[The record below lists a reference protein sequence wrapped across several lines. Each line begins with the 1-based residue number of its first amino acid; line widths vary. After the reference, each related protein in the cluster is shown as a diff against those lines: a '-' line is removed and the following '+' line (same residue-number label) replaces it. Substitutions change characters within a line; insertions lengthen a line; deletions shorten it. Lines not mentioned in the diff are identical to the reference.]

1 MLGAMQLDPRRILIF
16 RTVAREG
23 SVSGGARALGWTQPA
38 VSQHIRLLEEEV
50 GQALLL
56 RSSTGVT
63 LTEAGARLLRHADGI
78 AGLLGS
84 AEAELRSLAEGA
96 GTVTI
101 AAFPSAL
108 ADFVPRAIAAA
119 RLAVPGLTARVI
131 ELEPPEAIEAVL
143 AGDADVAVAFE
154 YDELH
159 DDVQLTRIE
168 LGDDPS
174 CVVLPRDHELADG
187 SPVELSALTSAD
199 WVGGCE
205 RCRRHLESLAADAG
219 FAPAIQFETDDFVAA
234 QSFVAATGSVALLPT
249 MALRVLTR
257 DDVVVAP
264 LSDGSG
270 RTVSLRH
277 RHGAERVPAIST
289 VLGAMQQ
296 LWGERER

>member
-1 MLGAMQLDPRRILIF
+1 MQLDPRRILIF

-63 LTEAGARLLRHADGI
+63 LTEAGERLLRHADGI

-84 AEAELRSLAEGA
+84 AEAELASLAEGA
-96 GTVTI
+96 GSVTI

-119 RLAVPGLTARVI
+119 GLAVPKLRARVI

-143 AGDADVAVAFE
+143 AGDADIAVVFE
-154 YDELH
+154 YDEFH
-159 DDVQLTRIE
+159 DEVQLARVE
-168 LGDDPS
+168 LGVDAS
-174 CVVLPRDHELADG
+174 RLVLPTGHPLATGDA
-187 SPVELSALTSAD
+187 VALEALAGDD
-199 WVGGCE
+199 WVGGCP
-205 RCRRHLESLAADAG
+205 RCRAHLETLAANAG
-219 FAPAIQFETDDFVAA
+219 FMPTIQFETDDFVAA
-234 QSFVAATGSVALLPT
+234 QAFVSATGSVTLLPE

-264 LSDGSG
+264 LARSTG
-270 RTVSLRH
+270 RTVSLRY
-277 RHGAERVPAIST
+277 RSGAERVPAVST
-289 VLGAMQQ
+289 VLDAMRS
-296 LWGERER
+296 LWTESTD

>member
-1 MLGAMQLDPRRILIF
+1 MQLDPRRILIF

-50 GQALLL
+50 GQGLLL

-63 LTEAGARLLRHADGI
+63 LTEAGQRLLRHADGI

-159 DDVQLTRIE
+159 DDVQLARIE
-168 LGDDPS
+168 LGEDPS
-174 CVVLPRDHELADG
+174 RIVLPVDHPLADG
-187 SPVELSALTSAD
+187 SAIELAALAGAD

-205 RCRRHLESLAADAG
+205 RCRRHLEALAADAG
-219 FAPAIQFETDDFVAA
+219 FAPTIQFETDDFVAA
-234 QSFVAATGSVALLPT
+234 QSFVAATGSVTLLPA

-264 LSDGSG
+264 LADGSG

-277 RHGAERVPAIST
+277 RHGAERVPAIRT
-289 VLGAMQQ
+289 VLEAMQQ
-296 LWGERER
+296 RWSERTR

>member
-1 MLGAMQLDPRRILIF
+1 MQLDPRRILIF

-63 LTEAGARLLRHADGI
+63 LTEAGERLLRHADGI

-84 AEAELRSLAEGA
+84 AEAELASLAEGA
-96 GTVTI
+96 GSVTI

-119 RLAVPGLTARVI
+119 RLAAPGLTARVI
-131 ELEPPEAIEAVL
+131 EVEPPEAIEAVL
-143 AGDADVAVAFE
+143 AGDADIAVAFE

-159 DDVQLTRIE
+159 DDVQLTRID
-168 LGDDPS
+168 LGPDPS
-174 CVVLPRDHELADG
+174 RIVLPAAHGLAR
-187 SPVELSALTSAD
+187 SSAIDIASLAGDD

-205 RCRRHLESLAADAG
+205 RCRAHLESLAADAG
-219 FAPAIQFETDDFVAA
+219 FSPRIQFETDDFVAA
-234 QSFVAATGSVALLPT
+234 QAFVSATGSVTLLPD
-249 MALRVLTR
+249 MALRALTR
-257 DDVVVAP
+257 DDVVVVP
-264 LSDGSG
+264 LADGSG

-277 RHGAERVPAIST
+277 RHGAERVPAVQT
-289 VLGAMQQ
+289 VLDALQRI
-296 LWGERER
+296 WSERVA

>member
-1 MLGAMQLDPRRILIF
+1 MQLDPRRILIF

-38 VSQHIRLLEEEV
+38 VSQHIRLLEDEV

-63 LTEAGARLLRHADGI
+63 LTEAGQRLLRHADGI
-78 AGLLGS
+78 AGLLAS
-84 AEAELRSLAEGA
+84 AEAELASLAQGV

-119 RLAVPGLTARVI
+119 RAAVPGLTVRVI

-159 DDVQLTRIE
+159 DEVQLARIE
-168 LGDDPS
+168 LGADPS
-174 CVVLPRDHELADG
+174 RIVLPLEHALADG
-187 SPVELSALTSAD
+187 RAIDLRDLASAD

-205 RCRRHLESLAADAG
+205 RCRSHLKALADNAG
-219 FAPAIQFETDDFVAA
+219 FGPRIQFETDDFVAA
-234 QSFVAATGSVALLPT
+234 QSFVAATGSVTLLPD
-249 MALRVLTR
+249 MALRVHTR
-257 DDVVVAP
+257 DDVVVAA
-264 LSDGSG
+264 LADGSG

-277 RHGAERVPAIST
+277 RHGAERVPAVQT
-289 VLGAMQQ
+289 ALDALQR
-296 LWGERER
+296 LWSERAG

>member
-1 MLGAMQLDPRRILIF
+1 MHLDPRRILIF

-63 LTEAGARLLRHADGI
+63 LTEAGERLLRHADAI
-78 AGLLGS
+78 SGLLS
-84 AEAELRSLAEGA
+84 AAEAELTSLAEGA
-96 GTVTI
+96 GSVTI

-108 ADFVPRAIAAA
+108 ADFVPRSIASA
-119 RLAVPGLTARVI
+119 RQAVAELTARVI

-143 AGDADVAVAFE
+143 AGDADIAVAFE

-159 DDVQLTRIE
+159 DDVQLARLE
-168 LGDDPS
+168 LGADPS
-174 CVVLPRDHELADG
+174 CIVLPIDHALATGDPIDLATLADD
-187 SPVELSALTSAD
+187 D

-205 RCRRHLESLAADAG
+205 RCRAHLQSLASDAG
-219 FAPAIQFETDDFVAA
+219 FAPRIQFETDDFVAA
-234 QSFVAATGSVALLPT
+234 QSFVAATGSVTLLPA

-257 DDVVVAP
+257 DDVVVAR

-270 RTVSLRH
+270 RTVSLRY
-277 RHGAERVPAIST
+277 RHGAERVPAVAT
-289 VLGAMQQ
+289 VLEAMQS
-296 LWGERER
+296 LWSESVA

>member
-1 MLGAMQLDPRRILIF
+1 MQLDPRRILIF

-63 LTEAGARLLRHADGI
+63 LTEAGERLLRHADGI

-84 AEAELRSLAEGA
+84 AEAELVSLAEGA
-96 GTVTI
+96 GSVTI

-119 RLAVPGLTARVI
+119 RLAVPKLRARVI

-143 AGDADVAVAFE
+143 AGDADIAVVFE

-159 DDVQLTRIE
+159 DDVQLARVE
-168 LGDDPS
+168 LGVDPS
-174 CVVLPRDHELADG
+174 RLVLPAEHPLAAG
-187 SPVELSALTSAD
+187 GAVALEALAGDD
-199 WVGGCE
+199 WVGGCP
-205 RCRRHLESLAADAG
+205 RCRAHLETLAANAG
-219 FAPAIQFETDDFVAA
+219 FTPTIQFETDDFVAA
-234 QSFVAATGSVALLPT
+234 QAFVSATGSVTLLPE

-264 LSDGSG
+264 LAKRSG
-270 RTVSLRH
+270 RTVSMRY
-277 RHGAERVPAIST
+277 RHGAERVPAVST
-289 VLGAMQQ
+289 VLDAMRS
-296 LWGERER
+296 LWSETTG

>member
-1 MLGAMQLDPRRILIF
+1 MQLDPRRILIF

-38 VSQHIRLLEEEV
+38 VSQHIRLLEGEV
-50 GQALLL
+50 GQGLLL

-63 LTEAGARLLRHADGI
+63 LTEAGQRLLRHADGI

-108 ADFVPRAIAAA
+108 ADFVPRSIAAA

-168 LGDDPS
+168 LGADPS
-174 CVVLPRDHELADG
+174 CIVLPVDHPLADG
-187 SPVELSALTSAD
+187 SPIELAALAGSD

-219 FAPAIQFETDDFVAA
+219 FAPTIQFETDDFVAA
-234 QSFVAATGSVALLPT
+234 QSFVAATGSVTLLPA

-264 LSDGSG
+264 LADGSG

-277 RHGAERVPAIST
+277 RHGAERVPAIRT
-289 VLGAMQQ
+289 VLESMRQ
-296 LWGERER
+296 LWGERAR

>member
-1 MLGAMQLDPRRILIF
+1 MQLDPRRILIF

-63 LTEAGARLLRHADGI
+63 LTEAGERLLRHADGV
-78 AGLLGS
+78 AGLLAS
-84 AEAELRSLAEGA
+84 AEAELASLAEGA
-96 GTVTI
+96 GSVTI

-119 RLAVPGLTARVI
+119 RLAVPRLSARVI

-159 DDVQLTRIE
+159 DDVQLARVE
-168 LGDDPS
+168 LGFDAT
-174 CVVLPRDHELADG
+174 CIVLPADHELAAGGAVDIA
-187 SPVELSALTSAD
+187 ALAGAD
-199 WVGGCE
+199 WVGGCT
-205 RCRRHLESLAADAG
+205 RCRSHLEALATDAG
-219 FAPAIQFETDDFVAA
+219 FAPTIQFETDDFVAA
-234 QSFVAATGSVALLPT
+234 QSFVAATGSVTLLPS

-264 LSDGSG
+264 LADRSG
-270 RTVSLRH
+270 RTVSLRY
-277 RHGAERVPAIST
+277 RHGAERVPAVST
-289 VLGAMQQ
+289 VIEAMRTRWEQTA
-296 LWGERER
+296 R

>member
-1 MLGAMQLDPRRILIF
+1 MQLDPRRILIF

-50 GQALLL
+50 GQGLLL

-63 LTEAGARLLRHADGI
+63 LTEAGQRLLRHADGI

-159 DDVQLTRIE
+159 DDVQLARIE
-168 LGDDPS
+168 LGADPS
-174 CVVLPRDHELADG
+174 CIVLPVDHPLADG
-187 SPVELSALTSAD
+187 SPIELAALAGAD

-205 RCRRHLESLAADAG
+205 RCRRHLETLAADAG
-219 FAPAIQFETDDFVAA
+219 FAPTIQFETDDFVAA
-234 QSFVAATGSVALLPT
+234 QSFVAATGSVTLLPA
-249 MALRVLTR
+249 MALRVHTR

-264 LSDGSG
+264 LADGSG

-277 RHGAERVPAIST
+277 RHGAERVPAIRT
-289 VLGAMQQ
+289 VLEAMQQ
-296 LWGERER
+296 RWGERAG

>member
-1 MLGAMQLDPRRILIF
+1 MQLDPRRILIF

-63 LTEAGARLLRHADGI
+63 LTEAGERLLRHADGI

-84 AEAELRSLAEGA
+84 AEAELASLAEGA
-96 GTVTI
+96 GSVTI

-119 RLAVPGLTARVI
+119 RLAVPKLRARVI
-131 ELEPPEAIEAVL
+131 ELEPPEAIEGVL
-143 AGDADVAVAFE
+143 AGDADIAVVFE

-159 DDVQLTRIE
+159 DDVQLARVK
-168 LGDDPS
+168 LGVDPS
-174 CVVLPRDHELADG
+174 RLVLPAEHPLAAG
-187 SPVELSALTSAD
+187 GAVALEALAGDD
-199 WVGGCE
+199 WVGGCP
-205 RCRRHLESLAADAG
+205 RCRAHLETLAANAG
-219 FAPAIQFETDDFVAA
+219 FMPTIQFETDDFVAA
-234 QSFVAATGSVALLPT
+234 QAFVSATGSVTLLPE

-264 LSDGSG
+264 LAKRSG
-270 RTVSLRH
+270 RTVSMRY
-277 RHGAERVPAIST
+277 RHGAERVPAVST
-289 VLGAMQQ
+289 VLDAMRS
-296 LWGERER
+296 LWSETTD

>member
-1 MLGAMQLDPRRILIF
+1 MQLDPRRILIF

-63 LTEAGARLLRHADGI
+63 LTEAGERLLRHADGI

-84 AEAELRSLAEGA
+84 AEAELASLAEGA
-96 GTVTI
+96 GSVTI

-119 RLAVPGLTARVI
+119 RLAVPKLRARVI

-143 AGDADVAVAFE
+143 AGDADIAVVFE

-159 DDVQLTRIE
+159 DDVQLARVE
-168 LGDDPS
+168 LGVDPS
-174 CVVLPRDHELADG
+174 RLVLPAEHPLAAG
-187 SPVELSALTSAD
+187 GAVALEALAGDD
-199 WVGGCE
+199 WVGGCP
-205 RCRRHLESLAADAG
+205 RCRAHLETLAANAG
-219 FAPAIQFETDDFVAA
+219 FMPTIQFETDDFVAA
-234 QSFVAATGSVALLPT
+234 QAFVSATGSVTLLPE

-264 LSDGSG
+264 LAKRSG
-270 RTVSLRH
+270 RTVSMRY
-277 RHGAERVPAIST
+277 RHGAERVPAVST
-289 VLGAMQQ
+289 VLDAMRS
-296 LWGERER
+296 LWSETTD

>member
-1 MLGAMQLDPRRILIF
+1 MQLDPRRILIF

-50 GQALLL
+50 GQGLLL

-63 LTEAGARLLRHADGI
+63 LTEAGQRLLRHADGI

-108 ADFVPRAIAAA
+108 ADFVPRSIAAA

-131 ELEPPEAIEAVL
+131 ELEPPDAIEAVL

-159 DDVQLTRIE
+159 DDVQLTRIA
-168 LGDDPS
+168 LGADPS
-174 CVVLPRDHELADG
+174 CIVLPVDHPLADG
-187 SPVELSALTSAD
+187 SPIELASLAGAD

-219 FAPAIQFETDDFVAA
+219 FAPTIQFETDDFVAA
-234 QSFVAATGSVALLPT
+234 QSFVAATGSVTLLPS

-264 LSDGSG
+264 LADGSG

-277 RHGAERVPAIST
+277 RHGAERVPAIRT
-289 VLGAMQQ
+289 VLDAMQQ
-296 LWGERER
+296 LWSERAR

>member
-1 MLGAMQLDPRRILIF
+1 MQLDPRRILIF

-50 GQALLL
+50 GQGLLL

-63 LTEAGARLLRHADGI
+63 LTEAGERLLRHADGI

-168 LGDDPS
+168 LGADPS
-174 CVVLPRDHELADG
+174 CIVLPLDHELADG
-187 SPVELSALTSAD
+187 SPVELASLAGAE

-219 FAPAIQFETDDFVAA
+219 FTPTIQFETDDFLAA
-234 QSFVAATGSVALLPT
+234 QSFVAATGSVTLLPA

-264 LSDGSG
+264 LADGSG

-277 RHGAERVPAIST
+277 RHGAERVPAIRT
-289 VLGAMQQ
+289 VLDAMQQ
-296 LWGERER
+296 LWGERAG

>member
-1 MLGAMQLDPRRILIF
+1 MQLDPRRILIF

-38 VSQHIRLLEEEV
+38 VSQHIRLLEDEV

-63 LTEAGARLLRHADGI
+63 LTEAGERLLRHADGI
-78 AGLLGS
+78 AGLIGS
-84 AEAELRSLAEGA
+84 AEAELASLQEGA
-96 GTVTI
+96 GRVTI

-108 ADFVPRAIAAA
+108 ADFVPRSIAAA
-119 RLAVPGLTARVI
+119 RAAVPGLTARVI

-143 AGDADVAVAFE
+143 SGDADIAVAFE

-159 DDVQLTRIE
+159 DDVQLARIP
-168 LGDDPS
+168 LGSDPS
-174 CVVLPRDHELADG
+174 SIVLPLQHELASG
-187 SPVELSALTSAD
+187 APIALEALAGED
-199 WVGGCE
+199 WVAGCE

-219 FAPAIQFETDDFVAA
+219 FTPSIQFETDDFVAV

-249 MALRVLTR
+249 MALRVHAR
-257 DDVVVAP
+257 EDVVVAP
-264 LSDGSG
+264 LADGSG
-270 RTVSLRH
+270 RAVSLRH

-289 VLGAMQQ
+289 VLEA
-296 LWGERER
+296 LRRVWDERIG

>member
-1 MLGAMQLDPRRILIF
+1 MQLDPRRILIF

-63 LTEAGARLLRHADGI
+63 LTEAGERLLRHADGI

-84 AEAELRSLAEGA
+84 AEAELASLAEGA
-96 GTVTI
+96 GSVTI

-119 RLAVPGLTARVI
+119 RLAVPQLRARVI

-143 AGDADVAVAFE
+143 AGDADIAVVFE
-154 YDELH
+154 YDEFH
-159 DDVQLTRIE
+159 DDVQLARVE
-168 LGDDPS
+168 LGIDPS
-174 CVVLPRDHELADG
+174 RLVLPTEHPLATG
-187 SPVELSALTSAD
+187 APVALEQLSGDD
-199 WVGGCE
+199 WVGGCP
-205 RCRRHLESLAADAG
+205 RCRAHLETLAATAG
-219 FAPAIQFETDDFVAA
+219 FMPTIQFETDDFVAA
-234 QSFVAATGSVALLPT
+234 QAFVSATGSVTLLPE

-257 DDVVVAP
+257 DDVVVAA
-264 LSDGSG
+264 LADTSG
-270 RTVSLRH
+270 RTVSLRY
-277 RHGAERVPAIST
+277 RHGAERVPAVNT
-289 VLGAMQQ
+289 VLDAMRS
-296 LWGERER
+296 LWRETAA

>member
-1 MLGAMQLDPRRILIF
+1 MQLDPRRILIF

-38 VSQHIRLLEEEV
+38 VSQHIRLLEDEV

-63 LTEAGARLLRHADGI
+63 LTEAGERLLRHADGI

-84 AEAELRSLAEGA
+84 AEAELTSLAEGA
-96 GTVTI
+96 GSVTI

-119 RLAVPGLTARVI
+119 RLAVPRLTARVI

-143 AGDADVAVAFE
+143 AGDADIAVVFE

-159 DDVQLTRIE
+159 DDVQLARLELGVDATRI
-168 LGDDPS
+168 
-174 CVVLPRDHELADG
+174 VLPNDHELASGGPVDIRALAG
-187 SPVELSALTSAD
+187 SD

-205 RCRRHLESLAADAG
+205 RCRTHLQALADDAG
-219 FAPAIQFETDDFVAA
+219 FTPNIQFETDDFVAA
-234 QSFVAATGSVALLPT
+234 QAFVAATGSVTLLPA

-257 DDVVVAP
+257 DDVTVAP

-277 RHGAERVPAIST
+277 RHGAERVPAVST
-289 VLGAMQQ
+289 VLDAMQE
-296 LWGERER
+296 LWRESIG

>member
-1 MLGAMQLDPRRILIF
+1 MQLDPRRILIF

-50 GQALLL
+50 GQGLLL

-63 LTEAGARLLRHADGI
+63 LTEAGERLLRHADGI

-168 LGDDPS
+168 LGADPS
-174 CVVLPRDHELADG
+174 CIVLPLDHELADG
-187 SPVELSALTSAD
+187 SPVELASLAGAE

-205 RCRRHLESLAADAG
+205 RCRRHLETLAADAG
-219 FAPAIQFETDDFVAA
+219 FTPTIQFETDDFVAA
-234 QSFVAATGSVALLPT
+234 QSFVAATGSVTLLPA

-257 DDVVVAP
+257 EDVVVAP
-264 LSDGSG
+264 LADGSG

-277 RHGAERVPAIST
+277 RHGAERVPAIRT
-289 VLGAMQQ
+289 VLDAMQQ
-296 LWGERER
+296 LWGERAG

>member
-1 MLGAMQLDPRRILIF
+1 MHLDPRRILIF

-63 LTEAGARLLRHADGI
+63 LTEAGERLLRHADAI

-84 AEAELRSLAEGA
+84 AEAELTSLAEGA
-96 GTVTI
+96 GSVTI

-119 RLAVPGLTARVI
+119 RMAVPELTARVI

-143 AGDADVAVAFE
+143 AGDADIAVAFE

-159 DDVQLTRIE
+159 DDVQLARLE
-168 LGDDPS
+168 LGSDPS
-174 CVVLPRDHELADG
+174 RIVLPLDHELASGGPVDIAALAG
-187 SPVELSALTSAD
+187 SD

-205 RCRRHLESLAADAG
+205 RCRAHLESLASDAG
-219 FAPAIQFETDDFVAA
+219 FAPRIQFETDDFVAA
-234 QSFVAATGSVALLPT
+234 QSFVAATGSVTLLPA

-257 DDVVVAP
+257 DDVVVAA

-270 RTVSLRH
+270 RTVSLRY
-277 RHGAERVPAIST
+277 RHGAERVPAVST
-289 VLGAMQQ
+289 VLEAMQS
-296 LWGERER
+296 LWSESVA

>member
-1 MLGAMQLDPRRILIF
+1 MQLDPRRILIF

-50 GQALLL
+50 GQGLLL

-63 LTEAGARLLRHADGI
+63 LTEAGQRLLRHADGI

-108 ADFVPRAIAAA
+108 ADFVPRSIAAA

-131 ELEPPEAIEAVL
+131 ELEPPDAIEAVL

-159 DDVQLTRIE
+159 DDVQLTRIA
-168 LGDDPS
+168 LGADPS
-174 CVVLPRDHELADG
+174 CIVLPIDHPLADG
-187 SPVELSALTSAD
+187 SPIELASLAGAD

-219 FAPAIQFETDDFVAA
+219 FAPTIQFETDDFVAA
-234 QSFVAATGSVALLPT
+234 QSFVAATGSVTLLPA

-264 LSDGSG
+264 LADGSG

-277 RHGAERVPAIST
+277 RHGAERVPAIRT
-289 VLGAMQQ
+289 VLDAMQQ
-296 LWGERER
+296 LWSERAR

>member
-1 MLGAMQLDPRRILIF
+1 MQLDPRRILIF

-50 GQALLL
+50 GQGLLL

-63 LTEAGARLLRHADGI
+63 LTEAGQRLLRHADGI

-108 ADFVPRAIAAA
+108 ADFVPRSIAAA

-159 DDVQLTRIE
+159 DDVQLTRIA
-168 LGDDPS
+168 LGADPS
-174 CVVLPRDHELADG
+174 CIVLPIDHPLADG
-187 SPVELSALTSAD
+187 SPIELASLAGAD

-219 FAPAIQFETDDFVAA
+219 FAPTIQFETDDFVAA
-234 QSFVAATGSVALLPT
+234 QSFVAATGSVTLLPS

-264 LSDGSG
+264 LADGSG

-277 RHGAERVPAIST
+277 RHGAERVPAIRT
-289 VLGAMQQ
+289 VLDAMQQ
-296 LWGERER
+296 LWSERAR

>member
-1 MLGAMQLDPRRILIF
+1 MQLDPRRILIF

-50 GQALLL
+50 GQGLLL

-63 LTEAGARLLRHADGI
+63 LTEAGQRLLRHADGI

-159 DDVQLTRIE
+159 DDVQLARIE
-168 LGDDPS
+168 LGEDPS
-174 CVVLPRDHELADG
+174 RIVLPVDHPLADG
-187 SPVELSALTSAD
+187 SAIELAALAGAD

-205 RCRRHLESLAADAG
+205 RCRRHLEALAADAG
-219 FAPAIQFETDDFVAA
+219 FAPTIQFETDDFVAA
-234 QSFVAATGSVALLPT
+234 QSFVAATGSVTLLPA

-264 LSDGSG
+264 LADGSG

-277 RHGAERVPAIST
+277 RHGAERVPAIRT
-289 VLGAMQQ
+289 VLEAMQQ
-296 LWGERER
+296 RWSERAR